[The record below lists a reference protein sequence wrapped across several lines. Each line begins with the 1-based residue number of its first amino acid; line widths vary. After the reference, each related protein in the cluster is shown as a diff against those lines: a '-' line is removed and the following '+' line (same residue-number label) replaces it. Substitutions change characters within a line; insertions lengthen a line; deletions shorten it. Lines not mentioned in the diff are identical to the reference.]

1 MAGGIDT
8 PERGEPG
15 FAEAK
20 IALENQI
27 LRRTVRLSFPG
38 SQKRDGFGRLP
49 CRWKT
54 IKQEK

>member
-1 MAGGIDT
+1 MADGIDT

-15 FAEAK
+15 FVEAK
-20 IALENQI
+20 VALENQI

-38 SQKRDGFGRLP
+38 RRKRGGFGRLL
-49 CRWKT
+49 CAWKT